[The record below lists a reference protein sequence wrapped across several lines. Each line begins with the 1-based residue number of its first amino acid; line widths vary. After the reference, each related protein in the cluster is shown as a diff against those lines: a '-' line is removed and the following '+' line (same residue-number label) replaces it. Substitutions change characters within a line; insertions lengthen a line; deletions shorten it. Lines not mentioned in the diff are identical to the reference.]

1 MGLFA
6 KKIAE
11 LNVTFYEDVFFGI
24 DYSVD
29 LKSDLDPMNLL
40 NMFLSYYERIEF
52 NIGKQKLAV
61 INSELRNIN
70 TINNQDFNILNFGKY
85 KPNKKSIY
93 KSSTK
98 VNANFLDDNRI
109 VIKYSGP
116 KIEMYSAY
124 SISAFF
130 EYIYHNLNEQD
141 FSLFIKELVGFLKR
155 NPSFWDSI

>member
-11 LNVTFYEDVFFGI
+11 LNVTFYEDVFYGI
-24 DYSVD
+24 DYAVD
-29 LKSDLDPMNLL
+29 LKSDLNPINLL
-40 NMFLSYYERIEF
+40 NMFISFYERIEF
-52 NIGKQKLAV
+52 NIGKQQLV
-61 INSELRNIN
+61 LINSELRKIN
-70 TINNQDFNILNFGKY
+70 TTNNQDFNILNFGKY
-85 KPNKKSIY
+85 NQNKKNAY

-109 VIKYSGP
+109 IIKYSGP

-124 SISAFF
+124 SIGAFF

-141 FSLFIKELVGFLKR
+141 FSLFINELDGFLKR
-155 NPSFWDSI
+155 NPKF

>member
-6 KKIAE
+6 KTIAE
-11 LNVTFYEDVFFGI
+11 FNVTFYEDMFYGI
-24 DYSVD
+24 NYSVD
-29 LKSDLDPMNLL
+29 LKSDLNPITLL
-40 NMFLSYYERIEF
+40 NMFLAYYERIEF
-52 NIGKQKLAV
+52 NIGKQSLML
-61 INSELRNIN
+61 INTELRSFNS
-70 TINNQDFNILNFGKY
+70 TYNQDFNILNFSKY
-85 KPNKKSIY
+85 NPIKKNIY

-98 VNANFLDDNRI
+98 VHANFLDDNRI

-141 FSLFIKELVGFLKR
+141 FLLFIKELVGFLKR
-155 NPSFWDSI
+155 NPNF